1 MESRAAERSG
11 LTGLFQKG
19 VAAVV
24 ALAFAGPASAFAQ
37 APPQPPAVMGARAS
51 VLRVVV
57 RLSSSAFK
65 LIEGSGVVI
74 AQGLVATNAHVVMD
88 DGAIQVDQNG
98 QAWLA
103 RVRNLDAIR
112 DIALLEVPG
121 LPLAPAVLADA
132 APAEGERVFSWSYP
146 GGKGPNL
153 TSGALAGTWAY
164 GGGRMLQAELDAA
177 RGSSGGGLFDGQ
189 GQLLGLT
196 TFVLDSSPHSVFA
209 VPAAWL
215 RELAAASASPR
226 QQGGSRAFLL
236 QGFLERMSQDPDNQ
250 MRWQR
255 FTAAWVRQAPQDP
268 EAWSA
273 RAQALQ
279 GALEANRSAGV
290 APGDIQARLE
300 GEVREALGKAL
311 ALDATRAI
319 DWHNLGA
326 SLDAENRFAEAE
338 AAFREALRLRPG
350 YASAW
355 LGLGI
360 TRFNARDFKGA
371 REALKQ
377 ATTQAPDH
385 AAAWCNLAFAERQL
399 NLWPEAMAHFR
410 IALGLSPFRA
420 SWWQA
425 YGECAA
431 RSRDKVAL
439 ALALERLQGLDPKA
453 ARELAALAKGRP

>member
-1 MESRAAERSG
+1 MGSNVAHRSG
-11 LTGLFQKG
+11 LKGLLWKG
-19 VAAVV
+19 MLTAV
-24 ALAFAGPASAFAQ
+24 ALVFTGVLPAFAQ
-37 APPQPPAVMGARAS
+37 APSQPPAVTGARAS

-57 RLSSSAFK
+57 RLSNSAFN

-98 QAWLA
+98 QAWAA
-103 RVRNLDAIR
+103 RVRTLDATR
-112 DIALLEVPG
+112 DIALLDVPG
-121 LPLAPAVLADA
+121 LPLVPSALADVL
-132 APAEGERVFSWSYP
+132 PAEGETVFSWSYP

-153 TSGALAGTWAY
+153 TSGALAGTWAFS
-164 GGGRMLQAELDAA
+164 GGLMLQAELDAA

-189 GQLLGLT
+189 GRLLGLT

-215 RELAAASASPR
+215 RELAAAPAAPR

-236 QGFLERMSQDPDNQ
+236 QGFLERMSQDADNQ
-250 MRWQR
+250 GRWQR
-255 FTAAWVRQAPQDP
+255 FTEAWVRNAPQDP

-279 GALEANRSAGV
+279 GALEAGRVTGV
-290 APGDIQARLE
+290 APAESQAGVERDL
-300 GEVREALGKAL
+300 REALGKAL

-326 SLDAENRFAEAE
+326 SLDAENRFAEAG

-355 LGLGI
+355 LGLGV

-371 REALKQ
+371 REALLQ
-377 ATTQAPDH
+377 ATALAPDH
-385 AAAWCNLAFAERQL
+385 AVAWSNLAFAERQL
-399 NLWPEAMAHFR
+399 KLWPEAVMHFR

-420 SWWQA
+420 AWWQA
-425 YGECAA
+425 FGECAL
-431 RSRDKVAL
+431 RSRDTATL
-439 ALALERLQGLDPKA
+439 ALALDRLQGLDPKA
-453 ARELAALAKGRP
+453 ARELAALAKGHP